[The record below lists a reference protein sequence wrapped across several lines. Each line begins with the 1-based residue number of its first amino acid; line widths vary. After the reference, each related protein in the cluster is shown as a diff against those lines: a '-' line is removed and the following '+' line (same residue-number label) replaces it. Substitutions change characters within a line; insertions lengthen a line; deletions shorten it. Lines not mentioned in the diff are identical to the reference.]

1 MPDVDV
7 DLVVAGLSAGVFGLG
22 AARLLRRVG
31 DPLGVVAVVVAVM
44 AWALESAPLIL
55 VFGVG
60 LFVLVDRL
68 EVGPMRP
75 VLAVVAL
82 GVVAVALPE
91 SAPTSLK
98 LLALPVIPA
107 VSVLVVAAHHA
118 LGSSVTLSLVTLSGL
133 GIWAAVPDTEQ
144 AALVVS
150 ALLPLTA
157 AAIWSRHA
165 EVGVRPPLTWGVGG
179 LAALLWWAAAVGSR
193 GRPPALGGAAATVG
207 VLVLGPWWLRR
218 ARSMSLPWAVA
229 VHVPVVAVAARVAG
243 VSDDA
248 AFAWAVGAA
257 AVATAAVAGS
267 WRSVGTPR
275 R

>member
-44 AWALESAPLIL
+44 AWALESAPLTL
-55 VFGVG
+55 VLGVG

-82 GVVAVALPE
+82 GVVALALPE

-98 LLALPVIPA
+98 LLALLVIPV

-118 LGSSVTLSLVTLSGL
+118 LGSSVTLSLVTFSGL

-150 ALLPLTA
+150 ALVPLTA
-157 AAIWSRHA
+157 AAIWSRKA
-165 EVGVRPPLTWGVGG
+165 EARVPPQLTWGVGA
-179 LAALLWWAAAVGSR
+179 LAALLWWAGAVGSR

-218 ARSMSLPWAVA
+218 ARSMTLPWALA

-243 VSDDA
+243 VSDA
-248 AFAWAVGAA
+248 TAFAWAVGAA
-257 AVATAAVAGS
+257 GVVMAAVAGS
-267 WRSVGTPR
+267 WRSVDIPR